1 MNERVPPWVIPPAR
15 KGAQLAGLG
24 RKLSEMGVHTVCQSA
39 RCPNVG
45 ECFARG
51 TATFMILGEVC
62 TRNCRFCAVTH
73 GQPVPP
79 DPEEGRRVAEA
90 AEMLDL
96 RYVVVTSVT
105 RDDLADGGAS
115 HFAATVSVIKE
126 RLPGAGVE
134 VLTPDF
140 QGSREAL
147 ARVLEVDPT
156 VFGHNVETVPR
167 LYPEVRPAAS
177 YERSLQVLKWAREIS
192 PGVLTKSGFM
202 VGLGESSDE
211 VLALLRALRGAG
223 VEAVTIGQYLQPT
236 RQHVAVV
243 EYVRP
248 EVFREYGC
256 AARDVGFSRVLS
268 GPLVRS
274 SYHAAELAGR

>member
-1 MNERVPPWVIPPAR
+1 MSRRLPSWVIPGTSKR
-15 KGAQLAGLG
+15 AQLVGLG

-45 ECFARG
+45 ECFGRG

-73 GQPVPP
+73 GEPGSL
-79 DPEEGRRVAEA
+79 DPEESRRVAEA
-90 AEMLDL
+90 AEMLGL
-96 RYVVVTSVT
+96 RYVVLTSVT

-126 RLPGAGVE
+126 RLPEAGVE

-147 ARVLEVDPT
+147 ERVLEVDPT
-156 VFGHNVETVPR
+156 VFSHNVETVPR

-177 YERSLQVLKWAREIS
+177 YDRSLRVLEWAREIS

-202 VGLGESSDE
+202 VGLGESSEE

-223 VEAVTIGQYLQPT
+223 VKAVTIGQYLQPT
-236 RQHVAVV
+236 RQHAAVV
-243 EYVRP
+243 EYVRQ

-256 AARDVGFSRVLS
+256 AARDVGFSQVLS

-274 SYHAAELAGR
+274 SYHAAELAGG